1 VLRHVKAPVAG
12 ADKPCQLP
20 RLEDMQMALEI
31 APEKVAHVII
41 KAREYDAKVGAWNS
55 SPEEG
60 DADEDPEAILEDFA
74 NDPTRAELAGFID
87 ALNDDEQ
94 AHLVALAWI
103 GRGTF
108 EAEELDEAV
117 DTAKSEKVNS
127 TAAYLL
133 GLPLLAEYL
142 EEGLEKLGYSVED
155 VESDVL

>member
-1 VLRHVKAPVAG
+1 MPI
-12 ADKPCQLP
+12 
-20 RLEDMQMALEI
+20 EI

-41 KAREYDAKVGAWNS
+41 KAREYNAKVGAWNA

-74 NDPTRAELAGFID
+74 SDPTRAELAGFID

-94 AHLVALAWI
+94 AELVALTWV

-108 EAEELDEAV
+108 EPEEFDEAV
-117 DTAKSEKVNS
+117 ETAKSERINA
-127 TAAYLL
+127 TARYLL
-133 GLPLLAEYL
+133 GIPLLADYL
-142 EEGLEKLGYSVED
+142 QEGLEKMGFSAED